1 MIPDTLLGLL
11 LFVGS
16 IGPGYVW
23 VLYAERRRPREERSA
38 ILEVAELAFVG
49 VACTGVSALVV
60 LVVVNE
66 WESLEVDTSRLVAE
80 GVSYLAAEPVRGL
93 GTLLAI
99 LGLSYG
105 LALGAA
111 RLKYG
116 SPRPIVPA
124 LNVWDEMF
132 ALLRPEQRVYA
143 TAELRD
149 GRCFAGW
156 VYRWDA
162 GLSAEHREIGLAAP
176 ISMRSPGVP
185 ARELDNIHFLSL
197 QQADIVWLSAAW
209 DPPPQEATGPTDQA
223 QQTPGL
229 SS

>member
-1 MIPDTLLGLL
+1 VIPDTLLGLL

-38 ILEVAELAFVG
+38 ILEAAELAFVG
-49 VACTGVSALVV
+49 VACTGASALAV
-60 LVVVNE
+60 LAVVNE
-66 WESLEVDTSRLVAE
+66 WETLEVDTGRLVTE
-80 GVSYLAAEPVRGL
+80 GAASLAAEPVRGL

-99 LGLSYG
+99 LALSYG

-116 SPRPIVPA
+116 TGKPVITG
-124 LNVWDEMF
+124 LNAWDEMF
-132 ALLRPEQRVYA
+132 GLRKPEQPVYA

-162 GLSAEHREIGLAAP
+162 GSTAERRELTLNAP
-176 ISMRSPGVP
+176 ISMRSPGGAPTPVE
-185 ARELDNIHFLSL
+185 RVHFLTL
-197 QQADIVWLSAAW
+197 HQDEIVWLSAAW
-209 DPPPQEATGPTDQA
+209 APPPTDATAPA
-223 QQTPGL
+223 N
-229 SS
+229 